1 MLEHILIY
9 ISMQQRSPDE
19 QAGVA
24 YARMLEQGR
33 ALAET
38 LQACTL
44 RPHATSTLSPH
55 ATSTLSPHATRTIS
69 PHTERRRR
77 RCRRVP

>member
-1 MLEHILIY
+1 MSRREVRTRSILIY
-9 ISMQQRSPDE
+9 ISMLMPSVLIYISIQQRSPDE
-19 QAGVA
+19 QAGIA

-44 RPHATSTLSPH
+44 RPHTTSTV
-55 ATSTLSPHATRTIS
+55 S
-69 PHTERRRR
+69 PHTTST
-77 RCRRVP
+77 

>member
-1 MLEHILIY
+1 MSRREVRTRSILIY
-9 ISMQQRSPDE
+9 ISMLMPSVLIYISIQQRSPDE
-19 QAGVA
+19 QAGIA

-44 RPHATSTLSPH
+44 RPLTTSTV
-55 ATSTLSPHATRTIS
+55 S
-69 PHTERRRR
+69 PHTTST
-77 RCRRVP
+77 